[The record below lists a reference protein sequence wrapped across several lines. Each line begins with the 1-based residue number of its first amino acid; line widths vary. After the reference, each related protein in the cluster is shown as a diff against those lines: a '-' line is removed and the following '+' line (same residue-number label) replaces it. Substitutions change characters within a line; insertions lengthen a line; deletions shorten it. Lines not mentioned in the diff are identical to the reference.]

1 MVSLFLL
8 NYINLLK
15 IIMEKTQKKGTV
27 KFFNG
32 KQIPLE
38 MHKVRIVQSLKLVP
52 VERRLAAI
60 GEAGYNSF
68 LLGTKDIFLDML
80 TDSGTN
86 AMSDEQVSKMFVADD
101 AYAGSQSFVKFQK
114 SVLDVFGKKL
124 LLPVHQGRAAE
135 NVISQT
141 FIRKGSVIP
150 MNYHFTTTLAHIQ
163 LNGGKVVELFTQEAM
178 KIKSTH
184 PFKGNIDIVR
194 LEELINKT
202 GPENIPFIRMEA
214 STNLI
219 GGQPFSMD
227 NFKNVRRI
235 ADKYK
240 LIIILDASLIG
251 ENAFF
256 IQKREQGYEE
266 KSIGFILKEMCDLSD
281 IVYFSGRKVSS
292 SRGGAICTNSI
303 DLYNKMKDLVPLYEG
318 FLTYGGISIREI
330 EAMTVGLYETLEE
343 DVVGQSPSF
352 INYTAI
358 ELDKLGIPV
367 IMPGG
372 ALGCHVDAKQFLP
385 HVPQADYPAGA
396 LVAAFYI
403 ISGVR
408 GMERGTMSSIRDEQ
422 GNDILA
428 DLELM
433 RLAFPRR
440 VFTLSQTEYLIDRLN
455 WLYHNRQLV
464 GGIRFVE
471 EPPVLRFFTG
481 RLAPIGNWPEK
492 LVAKF
497 RADFGDSL

>member
-1 MVSLFLL
+1 
-8 NYINLLK
+8 
-15 IIMEKTQKKGTV
+15 MEKTQKKGTV

-52 VERRLAAI
+52 VERRLEAI
-60 GEAGYNSF
+60 GEAGYNTF

-124 LLPVHQGRAAE
+124 ILPVHQGRAAE
-135 NVISQT
+135 NVISQS

-163 LNGGKVVELFTQEAM
+163 LNGGKVMELYTPEAM
-178 KIKSTH
+178 KIKSTN
-184 PFKGNIDIVR
+184 PFKGNIDTVR

-202 GPENIPFIRMEA
+202 GTENIPFIRMEA

-240 LIIILDASLIG
+240 LIIVLDASLIG
-251 ENAFF
+251 ENAYF
-256 IQKREQGYEE
+256 IQKREKGYEE
-266 KSIGFILKEMCDLSD
+266 KSIGFILKEMCALSD

-372 ALGCHVDAKQFLP
+372 ALGCHVDAKQFLS

-396 LVAAFYI
+396 LVSAFYI

-455 WLYHNRQLV
+455 WLYHNRELV

-497 RADFGDSL
+497 KSDFGDSL

>member
-1 MVSLFLL
+1 
-8 NYINLLK
+8 
-15 IIMEKTQKKGTV
+15 MEKTQKKANV

-52 VERRLAAI
+52 VERRLEAI
-60 GEAGYNSF
+60 SQAGYNSF

-101 AYAGSQSFVKFQK
+101 AYAGSQSFVKFHK
-114 SVLDVFGKKL
+114 SVSDVFGKKL
-124 LLPVHQGRAAE
+124 ILPVHQGRAAE
-135 NVISQT
+135 NIISQV
-141 FIRKGSVIP
+141 FVKQGSVVP

-163 LNGGKVVELFTQEAM
+163 LNGGKVVELFTHEAM

-194 LEELINKT
+194 LEELIT
-202 GPENIPFIRMEA
+202 TSGPENIPFIRMEA

-240 LIIILDASLIG
+240 LIIVLDASLIG
-251 ENAFF
+251 ENAYF

-266 KSIGFILKEMCDLSD
+266 KTIAFILNEMCSLSD

-292 SRGGAICTNSI
+292 SRGGAICTNSPE
-303 DLYNKMKDLVPLYEG
+303 LYNKMKDLVPLYEG

-352 INYTAI
+352 ISYAAE

-367 IMPGG
+367 ILPGG
-372 ALGCHVDAKQFLP
+372 ALGCHVDAKQFLS

-403 ISGVR
+403 ISGIR

-440 VFTLSQTEYLIDRLN
+440 VFTLSQVEYLIDRLN
-455 WLYHNRQLV
+455 WLYKNRNLV
-464 GGIRFVE
+464 GGIRFIE

-481 RLAPIGNWPEK
+481 RLVPIGNWPEK

-497 RADFGDSL
+497 IADFGDSL

>member
-1 MVSLFLL
+1 
-8 NYINLLK
+8 
-15 IIMEKTQKKGTV
+15 MEKTQKKGTV

-52 VERRLAAI
+52 VERRLEAI

-114 SVLDVFGKKL
+114 SVEVVFGKKL
-124 LLPVHQGRAAE
+124 ILPVHQGRAAE
-135 NVISQT
+135 NIISQT
-141 FIRKGSVIP
+141 FVRKGSVIP

-163 LNGGKVVELFTQEAM
+163 LNGGKVVELYTPEAM

-202 GPENIPFIRMEA
+202 GPANIPFIRMEA

-219 GGQPFSMD
+219 GGQPFSME
-227 NFKNVRRI
+227 NFKNVRKV

-240 LIIILDASLIG
+240 LIIVLDASLIG
-251 ENAFF
+251 ENAYF
-256 IQKREQGYEE
+256 IQKREVGFED
-266 KSIGFILKEMCDLSD
+266 KSIGDILIQMCDLSD

-292 SRGGAICTNSI
+292 SRGGAICTNSK

-352 INYTAI
+352 INYAAI

-372 ALGCHVDAKQFLP
+372 ALGCHVDAKQFLS

-440 VFTLSQTEYLIDRLN
+440 VFTLSQVEYLIDRLN
-455 WLYHNRQLV
+455 WLYHNRELV

-492 LVAKF
+492 LMAKF
-497 RADFGDSL
+497 KTDFGDSL